1 MPILTIKTRSRNEVR
16 VPFRTREHAQDT
28 YNAIRTA
35 IAEETPAISL
45 NSERGSY
52 SVFTDEID
60 IVLWE
65 DSGVPDWLIKEQ
77 SDAIVAQQ
85 KANFLAQ
92 SRLQTETI
100 VRAPGSILGQ

>member
-1 MPILTIKTRSRNEVR
+1 MPILTIKTRSRNEIHI
-16 VPFRTREHAQDT
+16 PFRSGEDAQAAYDVIRE
-28 YNAIRTA
+28 AIGVQA
-35 IAEETPAISL
+35 PAVSL
-45 NSERGSY
+45 NSARGQY

-77 SDAIVAQQ
+77 SDAIVAQH

-92 SRLQTETI
+92 SRLQSETI
-100 VRAPGSILGQ
+100 VRAPGSIINQ